1 MSQSTSSDQYYRER
15 ADRQRNRILTIVLIL
30 VTGACLYGIVFGAL
44 RDGCTRSFDRTPTAV
59 VASYLEAFAEG
70 NLRAAERCW
79 AKYAYY
85 DIETGCSEIC
95 MGRNV
100 GSGFDTQSIQ
110 LGTEVDAGT
119 SREQMQVILEVT
131 CPSGRQEQGEITL
144 DSVRADVP
152 WKHWK
157 ILASTVGGTLAE
169 PWCE

>member
-1 MSQSTSSDQYYRER
+1 
-15 ADRQRNRILTIVLIL
+15 
-30 VTGACLYGIVFGAL
+30 
-44 RDGCTRSFDRTPTAV
+44 V
-59 VASYLEAFAEG
+59 VESYLKAFAEG
-70 NLRAAERCW
+70 NFRAAERCW

-85 DIETGCSEIC
+85 DLETGCSEIC

-100 GSGFDTQSIQ
+100 GSGFEALEVQ
-110 LGTEVDAGT
+110 LGPEIDVGT
-119 SREQMQVILEVT
+119 SREEMQVMVEVT
-131 CPSGRQEQGEITL
+131 CPSGSREQGEITL